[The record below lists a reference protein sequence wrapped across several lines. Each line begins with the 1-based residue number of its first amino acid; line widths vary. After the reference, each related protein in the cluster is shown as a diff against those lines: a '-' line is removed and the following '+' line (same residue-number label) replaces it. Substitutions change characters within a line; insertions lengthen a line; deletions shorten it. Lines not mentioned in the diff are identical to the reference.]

1 LAVALGLAAV
11 WTAAGGARADD
22 AWRAWSAG
30 PLSFEAP
37 AAMGLSTDF
46 DQKLTPLDLAHPD
59 WLLKLVAAQDDAR
72 ALTARFSWAP
82 DALGAESGA
91 SEISR
96 AAITFA
102 GRPALR
108 REWRDDDV
116 ATRGFDILAA
126 DWGPK
131 GAVFEFTCYA
141 DAKGWAKL
149 QPNCERIA
157 QSVRVAGLVATNS
170 PPSPPTPTAVVAQ
183 APPPTPVLRL
193 EGQNTD
199 AVVGGPKAE
208 TSFTVKAPIFLR
220 KLSTYHW
227 NDGRGATPGTM
238 SLTGGDGATFGPWRA
253 RGEPGQGGA
262 PNVNW
267 IVEVNRRL
275 EPGRYVVRTSSDE
288 TWSTNAKQGWKGF
301 YSIEYQLYPEV
312 AQSPPPP
319 PTPPPPTPAANT
331 VWTPPPAHESLFSGA
346 LDARWEK
353 LQAFGG
359 AFAAF
364 AKLEP
369 GALVVDAPAGHS
381 WGHTGLASASFAGAF
396 LDDFGAGARQT
407 FTFRF
412 DPARSTGFVAALVN
426 DRDWCARGGNS
437 AGVVFVFA
445 PKAEGGGATA
455 RLVDL
460 GDGAKDR
467 VKVDLA
473 ATGAKEVAIALTPGK
488 AAVSLDGVKLG
499 EGDAKGVAAH
509 LALSLCVFSQG
520 RDVNL
525 PGAFALKE
533 IVVDRQPGAP
543 EIEPK
548 PATGVAPPP
557 SVVLFGAKSTI
568 EWEGQAP
575 YYGGDFAKFGAMRG
589 DRLDIDLPKGD
600 GARTT
605 GIVSKTQ
612 VVSFDLYA
620 DEAPYRLRYAFDPLR
635 TTDFV
640 VQLTDPRTWD
650 WHYVHM
656 VAGVNRRDGK
666 TSEFFVRYCPGAEI
680 RRAMPA
686 QWNGDFE
693 LVLHNGWATV
703 GIPGAFAVR
712 CDEPSFGY
720 QHAFF
725 DIIATSPEKDGLPAA
740 VTLLGATLARIP
752 PDGMTAEQRWRYVAD
767 KDFDP
772 AAFAKDLAADVG
784 GAEINLP

>member
-1 LAVALGLAAV
+1 MFERVAASVAIQGLAA
-11 WTAAGGARADD
+11 
-22 AWRAWSAG
+22 
-30 PLSFEAP
+30 
-37 AAMGLSTDF
+37 
-46 DQKLTPLDLAHPD
+46 
-59 WLLKLVAAQDDAR
+59 
-72 ALTARFSWAP
+72 
-82 DALGAESGA
+82 
-91 SEISR
+91 
-96 AAITFA
+96 
-102 GRPALR
+102 
-108 REWRDDDV
+108 
-116 ATRGFDILAA
+116 
-126 DWGPK
+126 
-131 GAVFEFTCYA
+131 
-141 DAKGWAKL
+141 
-149 QPNCERIA
+149 
-157 QSVRVAGLVATNS
+157 
-170 PPSPPTPTAVVAQ
+170 PPTPSPSPIATAATPTSVAVEGPPATPIRRIQ
-183 APPPTPVLRL
+183 A
-193 EGQNTD
+193 QNPD
-199 AVVGGPKAE
+199 AVVSGPKAE
-208 TSFTVKAPIFLR
+208 TLFTIKEPIFLR
-220 KLSTYHW
+220 TLSTYHW

-238 SLTGGDGATFGPWRA
+238 SLTDANGAELGPWRA
-253 RGEPGQGGA
+253 RGEAGQGGA
-262 PNVNW
+262 PNVTW
-267 IVEVNRRL
+267 VADVNRRL
-275 EPGRYVVRTSSDE
+275 EPGRYVVSTSSNQ
-288 TWSTNAKQGWKGF
+288 TWSTNAGIGWRGF
-301 YSIEYQLYPEV
+301 YSLDYQLYPEV
-312 AQSPPPP
+312 AQSTP
-319 PTPPPPTPAANT
+319 PTPTPPTPAPPAKT
-331 VWTPPPAHESLFSGA
+331 IWTPPPAHESLFSGA

-359 AFAAF
+359 DFAAF

-396 LDDFGAGARQT
+396 LDDFGAGAQQT

-412 DPARSTGFVAALVN
+412 DPTRSTGFVAALVN
-426 DRDWCARGGNS
+426 DRDWCARGGNVN
-437 AGVVFVFA
+437 GVAFVFA
-445 PKAEGGGATA
+445 PKEGGGVTA

-473 ATGAKEVAIALTPGK
+473 ATGAKEVAIALTPGR
-488 AAVSLDGVKLG
+488 AAVSLDGAKLG
-499 EGDAKGVAAH
+499 EGDAKGVVAH
-509 LALSLCVFSQG
+509 AALSLCVFSQG

-533 IVVDRQPGAP
+533 IVVDRQGGAP

-548 PATGVAPPP
+548 LATGVAPPP

-575 YYGGDFAKFGAMRG
+575 YYGGDFAKFGALRDG
-589 DRLDIDLPKGD
+589 RLDISIPQGD

-605 GIVSKTQ
+605 GIVSKSQ
-612 VVSFDLYA
+612 VVSFDMYA

-666 TSEFFVRYCPGAEI
+666 VSEFFVRYCPGAEI

-686 QWNGDFE
+686 QWNGDLE
-693 LVLHNGWATV
+693 LVMHNGWATV

-712 CDEPSFGY
+712 CEEPSFGY

-725 DIIATSPEKDGLPAA
+725 DIVATSPEKDGLPAA
-740 VTLLGATLARIP
+740 VTLLGATLERIP

-784 GAEINLP
+784 SAEINLP